1 MRFFL
6 RIIAVIS
13 LTYSPACCLGTK
25 GSGRLGS
32 GGGKSKSSNNNGRS
46 RSSAKDGGP
55 TAAASSIEK
64 GRRLA
69 SNTKKKIKEKS
80 KSIQST
86 LAEAK
91 AGMTV
96 SSIISQS
103 ISIPV
108 DLDLD
113 LEGIKGGIKSGI
125 QDGKG
130 LFFDSLSRVDLE
142 KSYIALLIAELKEKV
157 KTGDI
162 SDMIASRLLSAE
174 SAMAVKTVRKI
185 IEDFPDH
192 GVKDVFALYPTKD
205 VVASII
211 ALSRLQS
218 ASYYAYNKMEQYNNG
233 RTGGSGSW
241 TIGTDLLAAALKDY
255 SDSSSEEGTTGDVS
269 DDIDDNRANEI
280 LKERELI
287 ADLAHYS
294 RFAHAAYGWKFALLS
309 GKIHFGDTSMLL
321 RKTGLKRRH
330 LIATNWRS
338 KTHLPAYF
346 LARDIKRRK
355 IVLCIRG
362 TLSPK
367 DVLTDLCCTAE
378 DFMSHEEEIALNM
391 TSSES
396 SRGFRKL
403 YRTRARAHEGMLKS
417 ARGVA
422 NATHGLISSELA
434 SNPDYDLIIV
444 GHSLGGGV
452 AAVLGTFWRDTF
464 PGLKVY
470 GYGSP
475 CVGPIDSHPTI
486 SNSIVSVVGES
497 DPFSCL
503 SLGHLADASTML
515 SKFCEDKI
523 LRETILNNTRSDV
536 EELDES
542 ELKWCLK
549 TMNNLAKDLKAEKFY
564 PPGRVLQMK
573 GSYFGPVTDD
583 VTLTEVSQENAFRD
597 LRFHPR
603 MFDLSLHVPH
613 RYEVLLARIWRSA
626 KMRRKSSN
634 GQ

>member
-1 MRFFL
+1 
-6 RIIAVIS
+6 
-13 LTYSPACCLGTK
+13 
-25 GSGRLGS
+25 
-32 GGGKSKSSNNNGRS
+32 
-46 RSSAKDGGP
+46 
-55 TAAASSIEK
+55 
-64 GRRLA
+64 
-69 SNTKKKIKEKS
+69 
-80 KSIQST
+80 
-86 LAEAK
+86 
-91 AGMTV
+91 
-96 SSIISQS
+96 
-103 ISIPV
+103 
-108 DLDLD
+108 
-113 LEGIKGGIKSGI
+113 
-125 QDGKG
+125 
-130 LFFDSLSRVDLE
+130 
-142 KSYIALLIAELKEKV
+142 
-157 KTGDI
+157 
-162 SDMIASRLLSAE
+162 
-174 SAMAVKTVRKI
+174 MAVKTVRKI

-396 SRGFRKL
+396 SGRGFRKL